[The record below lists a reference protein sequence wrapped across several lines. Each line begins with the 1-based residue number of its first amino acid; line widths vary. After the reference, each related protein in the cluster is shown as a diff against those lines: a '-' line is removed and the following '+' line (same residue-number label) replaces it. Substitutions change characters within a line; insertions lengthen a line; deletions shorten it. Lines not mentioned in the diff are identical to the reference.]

1 MSSLHHFI
9 NALSNS
15 KAPSSSWGQTGPNSL
30 PSSQLARKCLWVQT
44 ANLGREKFRPRD
56 HRPKAHH
63 SPGNLCRGTWNCPKM
78 CPKSLVDWENHNFQS
93 SYSHCNMNLQFLCPV
108 STSCWSPRLSQWF
121 SQPFHFMA
129 AAPRAPMP
137 PLLSGCSLKL
147 FGVKGIPSSVYTLKS
162 SPESPTSGIQ
172 EGFYKIFHEGN
183 WPRFQFF
190 RGVSPFLQ
198 VKFLISTCKITG
210 FCSFYSCSHIFSV
223 EALEVKPEISKL
235 RLLKSLIFATEP
247 RISPAFQ
254 GAQAAMP

>member
-147 FGVKGIPSSVYTLKS
+147 FGVKGIPSSVYTLKV
-162 SPESPTSGIQ
+162 ESWIAYQWNS
-172 EGFYKIFHEGN
+172 
-183 WPRFQFF
+183 
-190 RGVSPFLQ
+190 RGVLQ
-198 VKFLISTCKITG
+198 DLPWRQLAAIPVFQ
-210 FCSFYSCSHIFSV
+210 
-223 EALEVKPEISKL
+223 
-235 RLLKSLIFATEP
+235 RSLP
-247 RISPAFQ
+247 ISPGEIPNFHV
-254 GAQAAMP
+254 